1 MNIKKELKFLPYLN
15 IHGGGEWRN
24 VLIVDDLSDGGEA
37 ASQVGDHVE
46 GVERRDHLGHQV
58 EGVESRWELV
68 VEENPASVG
77 QLPLFILGGGGG
89 CGARQQGQKHTSDA
103 SRHRELQLDVKTTA
117 HLMQAAKTSVL
128 NGN

>member
-1 MNIKKELKFLPYLN
+1 M
-15 IHGGGEWRN
+15 
-24 VLIVDDLSDGGEA
+24 IVDDISDGGEA
-37 ASQVGDHVE
+37 ASYVGDHVE

-58 EGVESRWELV
+58 EGVQSRWELV
-68 VEENPASVG
+68 VKENAASVG
-77 QLPLFILGGGGG
+77 QLPLLILGGG
-89 CGARQQGQKHTSDA
+89 GARQQGQKHTSGA